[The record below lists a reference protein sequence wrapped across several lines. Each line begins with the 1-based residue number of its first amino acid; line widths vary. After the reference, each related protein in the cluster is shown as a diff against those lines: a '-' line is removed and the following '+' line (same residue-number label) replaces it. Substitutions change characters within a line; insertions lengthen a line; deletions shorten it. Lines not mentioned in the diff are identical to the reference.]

1 MRLRLNPRL
10 AARTRKRLTQIAISL
25 PVRLGNDLSV
35 SVNPQLT
42 AYRGK
47 LLSGFP
53 DLGTAIHAAAFIRQR
68 RIVLEST
75 LLRRPDMLRLILIH
89 EVFHF
94 VWVRLDNASRREFAA
109 LLRKEIK
116 AGARGE
122 LGESAAVR
130 KAALRSQ
137 RSLHPRGK
145 DWSEYVCESF
155 CDTAAWFYSGSPST
169 FDFKLARKWATLRR
183 DWFLSKFPESSCQ
196 RAT

>member
-1 MRLRLNPRL
+1 MS
-10 AARTRKRLTQIAISL
+10 IGSE
-25 PVRLGNDLSV
+25 LSV
-35 SVNPQLT
+35 SINPQLT

-94 VWVRLDNASRREFAA
+94 VWVRLDNRSRREFAA
-109 LLRKEIK
+109 LLRREIK

-137 RSLHPRGK
+137 GHLHPRSK
-145 DWSEYVCESF
+145 SWPDYVCESF
-155 CDTAAWFYSGSPST
+155 CDTAAWFYSGSPVSLE
-169 FDFKLARKWATLRR
+169 FKVARKWAILRR
-183 DWFLSKFPESSCQ
+183 QWFLSKFPESAC
-196 RAT
+196 

>member
-1 MRLRLNPRL
+1 V
-10 AARTRKRLTQIAISL
+10 TVGS
-25 PVRLGNDLSV
+25 DLSV
-35 SVNPQLT
+35 SINPQLT

-94 VWVRLDNASRREFAA
+94 VWVRLDNASRRQFAA
-109 LLRKEIK
+109 LLKKEIK

-130 KAALRSQ
+130 KAALRFQ
-137 RSLHPRGK
+137 GDLHPRSKG
-145 DWSEYVCESF
+145 WSEYVCESF
-155 CDTAAWFYSGSPST
+155 CDTAAWFYSGST
-169 FDFKLARKWATLRR
+169 DAAEFKLARKWTTLRR
-183 DWFLSKFPESSCQ
+183 KWFLSKFPESS
-196 RAT
+196 R

>member
-1 MRLRLNPRL
+1 V
-10 AARTRKRLTQIAISL
+10 T
-25 PVRLGNDLSV
+25 VGCDLSV
-35 SVNPQLT
+35 SINPQLT
-42 AYRGK
+42 DYRGK

-94 VWVRLDNASRREFAA
+94 VWVRLDNASRRQFGA
-109 LLRKEIK
+109 LLRKEIN

-130 KAALRSQ
+130 KAALRLLGD
-137 RSLHPRGK
+137 LHPRSKG
-145 DWSEYVCESF
+145 WSDYVCESF
-155 CDTAAWFYSGSPST
+155 CDTAAWFYSGRPAT
-169 FDFKLARKWATLRR
+169 FEFKLARKWATLRR
-183 DWFLSKFPESSCQ
+183 DWFLLKFPESSC
-196 RAT
+196 

>member
-10 AARTRKRLTQIAISL
+10 AARTRKRISQIVVNL
-25 PVRLGNDLSV
+25 PVTLGSDLSV

-53 DLGTAIHAAAFIRQR
+53 DLGIAIHAAAFIRQR
-68 RIVLEST
+68 RIVLESA

-109 LLRKEIK
+109 LLRKEIR
-116 AGARGE
+116 ARARGE

-130 KAALRSQ
+130 KATLRL
-137 RSLHPRGK
+137 RGDLHPRSKG
-145 DWSEYVCESF
+145 WSDYVCESF
-155 CDTAAWFYSGSPST
+155 CDTAAWFYSGNPST
-169 FDFKLARKWATLRR
+169 LEFKLARKWANLRR
-183 DWFLSKFPESSCQ
+183 EWFLSKFPECSC
-196 RAT
+196 